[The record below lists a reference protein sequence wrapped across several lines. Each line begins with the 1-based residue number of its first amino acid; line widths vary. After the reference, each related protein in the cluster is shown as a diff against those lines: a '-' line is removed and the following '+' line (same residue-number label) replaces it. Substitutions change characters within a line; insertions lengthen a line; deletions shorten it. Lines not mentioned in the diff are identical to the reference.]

1 MYDIGIIGGG
11 IAGMTAAIYGTRAGK
26 KVILFEGT
34 GVGGQITLSSNVEN
48 YPGIKSISGNELA
61 ATLKEQAESLGTE
74 IRTDSVSALRDTEEG
89 KVVLTASEEILCRTV
104 IVAAGQVHRKLGVP
118 GEEKLTGTG
127 VSYCAVC
134 DGAFFKGMDVAVVGG
149 GNTALQDAAYL
160 SAYCNKVYLIHRREE
175 FRGEQHLV
183 EALKE
188 KENIEFV
195 LNHVVTEIQ
204 GDFMVE
210 GVRLEDKQ
218 SGEQSELKVDGV
230 FVAVGQIPGND
241 RFKDVIALDPEGYIV
256 AGEDCMTSVRG
267 IYAAGDC
274 RTKRVRQLIT
284 AAADGA
290 VAALAACEYCQ
301 AD

>member
-11 IAGMTAAIYGTRAGK
+11 IAGMTAAIYGARAGK
-26 KVILFEGT
+26 RVILLEGT

-48 YPGIKSISGNELA
+48 YPGIRSISGNELA
-61 ATLKEQAESLGTE
+61 VTLKEQAESLGAEVKTANVNE
-74 IRTDSVSALRDTEEG
+74 IRDTEDG
-89 KVVLTASEEILCRTV
+89 KLMITASEEILCRTV
-104 IVAAGQVHRKLGVP
+104 ILASGQKHRKLGIP
-118 GEEKLTGTG
+118 GEDKLTGMG

-149 GNTALQDAAYL
+149 GSTALQDADYL
-160 SAYCNKVYLIHRREE
+160 STYCNKVYLIHRRDE

-188 KENIEFV
+188 KENVEFI
-195 LNHVVTEIQ
+195 LSHIVTEIH

-210 GVRLEDKQ
+210 GIELEDKKN
-218 SGEQSELKVDGV
+218 GEKLGLKVDGV

-241 RFKDVIALDPEGYIV
+241 RFRNIVELDDDGYII
-256 AGEDCMTSVRG
+256 AGEDCKTSAEG
-267 IYAAGDC
+267 IYVAGDC
-274 RTKRVRQLIT
+274 RTKKVRQLIT

-290 VAALAACEYCQ
+290 VAALAACEYC
-301 AD
+301 

>member
-11 IAGMTAAIYGTRAGK
+11 IAGMTAAIYGARAGK
-26 KVILFEGT
+26 RVILLEGT

-48 YPGIKSISGNELA
+48 YPGIRSISGNELA
-61 ATLKEQAESLGTE
+61 VTLKEQAESLGTE
-74 IRTDSVSALRDTEEG
+74 VKTANVNEIRDTEDG
-89 KVVLTASEEILCRTV
+89 KLMITASEEILCRTV
-104 IVAAGQVHRKLGVP
+104 ILASGQKHRKLGIP
-118 GEEKLTGTG
+118 GEDKLTGMG

-149 GNTALQDAAYL
+149 GSTALQDADYL
-160 SAYCNKVYLIHRREE
+160 STYCNKVYLIHRRDE

-188 KENIEFV
+188 KENVEFI
-195 LNHVVTEIQ
+195 LSHIVTEIH

-210 GVRLEDKQ
+210 GIELEDKKN
-218 SGEQSELKVDGV
+218 GEKLGLKVDGV

-241 RFKDVIALDPEGYIV
+241 RFRNIVELDDDGYII
-256 AGEDCMTSVRG
+256 AGEDCKTSAEG
-267 IYAAGDC
+267 IYVAGDC
-274 RTKRVRQLIT
+274 RTKKVRQLIT

-290 VAALAACEYCQ
+290 VAALAACEYC
-301 AD
+301 

>member
-11 IAGMTAAIYGTRAGK
+11 IAGMTAAIYGARAGK
-26 KVILFEGT
+26 HVILLEGT

-48 YPGIKSISGNELA
+48 YPGIRRISGNELA
-61 ATLKEQAESLGTE
+61 VTLKEQAESLGTE
-74 IRTDSVSALRDTEEG
+74 VKTANVNEIRDTEEG
-89 KVVLTASEEILCRTV
+89 KLMITASEEILCRTV
-104 IVAAGQVHRKLGVP
+104 ILASGQKHRKLGIP
-118 GEEKLTGTG
+118 GEDKLTGMG

-149 GNTALQDAAYL
+149 GSTALQDADYL
-160 SAYCNKVYLIHRREE
+160 STYCNKVYLIHRRDE

-188 KENIEFV
+188 KENVEFI
-195 LNHVVTEIQ
+195 LSHIVTEIH

-210 GVRLEDKQ
+210 GIELEDKKN
-218 SGEQSELKVDGV
+218 GEKLELKVDGV

-241 RFKDVIALDPEGYIV
+241 RFRNIVELDDDGYII
-256 AGEDCMTSVRG
+256 AGEDCKTSAEG
-267 IYAAGDC
+267 IYVAGDC
-274 RTKRVRQLIT
+274 RTKKVRQLIT

-290 VAALAACEYCQ
+290 VAALAACEYC
-301 AD
+301 

>member
-26 KVILFEGT
+26 KVVLLEGT

-61 ATLKEQAESLGTE
+61 VTLKEQAESLGTE
-74 IRTDSVSALRDTEEG
+74 IKTASVNEIRDAEEG
-89 KVVLTASEEILCRTV
+89 KLLITASEAVLCKTV
-104 IVAAGQVHRKLGVP
+104 ILASGQVHRKLGIP
-118 GEEKLTGTG
+118 GEEKLTGMG

-149 GNTALQDAAYL
+149 GSTALQDADYL
-160 SAYCNKVYLIHRREE
+160 STYCNKVYLIHRRDE

-183 EALKE
+183 EVLKE
-188 KENIEFV
+188 KENVEFV
-195 LNHVVTEIQ
+195 LSHVVTAVH

-210 GVRLEDKQ
+210 GIELEDKKT
-218 SGEQSELKVDGV
+218 GEKSELKVDGV

-241 RFKDVIALDPEGYIV
+241 RFKEVVELDDDGYIV
-256 AGEDCMTSVRG
+256 AGEDCKTSAEG

-274 RTKRVRQLIT
+274 RTKKVRQLIT

-290 VAALAACEYCQ
+290 VAALAACENC
-301 AD
+301 

>member
-26 KVILFEGT
+26 KVILLEGT

-61 ATLKEQAESLGTE
+61 TNLREQAENLGAEIKSANVTE
-74 IRTDSVSALRDTEEG
+74 IKNTEKE
-89 KVVLTASEEILCRTV
+89 KILVTASEEIPCKTV
-104 IVAAGQVHRKLGVP
+104 IIASGQTHRKLGIP
-118 GEEKLTGTG
+118 GEEKLTGMG

-149 GNTALQDAAYL
+149 GSTALQDAAYL
-160 SAYCNKVYLIHRREE
+160 STYCNKVYLIHRRDE

-195 LNHVVTEIQ
+195 LSHVVTEIH

-210 GVRLEDKQ
+210 GIRIEDKK
-218 SGEQSELKVDGV
+218 SGEKSELKVDGV
-230 FVAVGQIPGND
+230 FVAVGQIPGNE
-241 RFKDVIALDPEGYIV
+241 RFREVVELDSDGYII
-256 AGEDCMTSVRG
+256 AGEDCQTSAAG
-267 IYAAGDC
+267 IYVAGDC
-274 RTKRVRQLIT
+274 RTKKVRQLIT

-290 VAALAACEYCQ
+290 VAALAACEQC
-301 AD
+301 

>member
-11 IAGMTAAIYGTRAGK
+11 IAGMTAAIYGARAGK
-26 KVILFEGT
+26 RVILLEGT

-48 YPGIKSISGNELA
+48 YPGIRSISGNELA
-61 ATLKEQAESLGTE
+61 VTLKEQAESLGAEVKTANVNE
-74 IRTDSVSALRDTEEG
+74 IRDTEDG
-89 KVVLTASEEILCRTV
+89 KLMITASEEILCRTV
-104 IVAAGQVHRKLGVP
+104 ILASGQKYRKLGIL
-118 GEEKLTGTG
+118 GEDKLTGMG

-149 GNTALQDAAYL
+149 GSTALQDADYL
-160 SAYCNKVYLIHRREE
+160 STYCNKVYLIHRRDE

-188 KENIEFV
+188 KENVEFI
-195 LNHVVTEIQ
+195 LSHIVTEIH

-210 GVRLEDKQ
+210 GIELEDKKN
-218 SGEQSELKVDGV
+218 GEKLGLKVDGV

-241 RFKDVIALDPEGYIV
+241 RFRNIVELDDDGYII
-256 AGEDCMTSVRG
+256 AGEDCKTSAEG
-267 IYAAGDC
+267 IYVAGDC
-274 RTKRVRQLIT
+274 RTKKVRQLIT

-290 VAALAACEYCQ
+290 VAALAACEYC
-301 AD
+301 

>member
-26 KVILFEGT
+26 KVVLLEGT

-61 ATLKEQAESLGTE
+61 VTLKEQAESLGTE
-74 IRTDSVSALRDTEEG
+74 IKTASVNEIRDAEEG
-89 KVVLTASEEILCRTV
+89 KLLITASEAILCKTV
-104 IVAAGQVHRKLGVP
+104 ILASGQVHRKLGIP
-118 GEEKLTGTG
+118 GEEKLTGMG

-134 DGAFFKGMDVAVVGG
+134 DGAFFKGMDVVVVGG
-149 GNTALQDAAYL
+149 GSTALQDADYL
-160 SAYCNKVYLIHRREE
+160 STYCNKVYLIHRRDE

-183 EALKE
+183 EVLKE
-188 KENIEFV
+188 KENVEFV
-195 LNHVVTEIQ
+195 LSHVVTEVH

-210 GVRLEDKQ
+210 GIELEDKKT
-218 SGEQSELKVDGV
+218 GEKSELKVDGV

-241 RFKDVIALDPEGYIV
+241 RFKEVVELDADGYIV
-256 AGEDCMTSVRG
+256 AGEDCKTSAEG

-274 RTKRVRQLIT
+274 RTKKVRQLIT

-290 VAALAACEYCQ
+290 VAALAACENC
-301 AD
+301 

>member
-11 IAGMTAAIYGTRAGK
+11 IAGMTAAIYGARAGK
-26 KVILFEGT
+26 HVILLEGT

-48 YPGIKSISGNELA
+48 YPGIRRISGNELA
-61 ATLKEQAESLGTE
+61 VTLKEQAESLGTE
-74 IRTDSVSALRDTEEG
+74 VKTANVNEIRDTEEG
-89 KVVLTASEEILCRTV
+89 KLMITASEEILCRTV
-104 IVAAGQVHRKLGVP
+104 ILASGQKHRKLGIL
-118 GEEKLTGTG
+118 GEDKLTGMG

-149 GNTALQDAAYL
+149 GSTALQDADYL
-160 SAYCNKVYLIHRREE
+160 STYCNKVYLIHRRDE

-188 KENIEFV
+188 KENVEFI
-195 LNHVVTEIQ
+195 LSHIVTEIR

-210 GVRLEDKQ
+210 GIELEDKKN
-218 SGEQSELKVDGV
+218 GEKLELKVDGV

-241 RFKDVIALDPEGYIV
+241 RFRNIVELDDDGYII
-256 AGEDCMTSVRG
+256 AGEDCKTSTEG

-274 RTKRVRQLIT
+274 RTKKVRQLIT

-290 VAALAACEYCQ
+290 VAALAACEYC
-301 AD
+301 